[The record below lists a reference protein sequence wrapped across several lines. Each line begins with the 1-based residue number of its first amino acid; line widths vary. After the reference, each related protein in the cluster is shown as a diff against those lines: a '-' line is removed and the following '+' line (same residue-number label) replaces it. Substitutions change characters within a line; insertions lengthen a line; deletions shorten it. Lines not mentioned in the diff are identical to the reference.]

1 MVKHTGERPFKCD
14 ICGQKF
20 AWQSVLKVH
29 MRLHT
34 GEKPIQCTICKERFV
49 QSVQLKNHM
58 HRFHNNEIPPKV
70 PANQNSNTS
79 STNQNGQPALSQ
91 SSAVRQP
98 TNNALPNQPPK
109 HVLPPHLASV
119 PRQLS
124 QHITQQIQSRTSQE
138 QFHIGNFNPQQVP
151 SVSNSQ
157 HSQLNNTQHPTS
169 IPNGL
174 SSIAKVEEA

>member
-58 HRFHNNEIPPKV
+58 HRFHNNEVPTKV
-70 PANQNSNTS
+70 PANQNSVNTS
-79 STNQNGQPALSQ
+79 SNPTTANNGQPALSQ
-91 SSAVRQP
+91 SAAVSTPNRI
-98 TNNALPNQPPK
+98 LPSQTK
-109 HVLPPHLASV
+109 HVLSQQAHVSQHI

-138 QFHIGNFNPQQVP
+138 AFHIGNFNSSQI
-151 SVSNSQ
+151 NSQ
-157 HSQLNNTQHPTS
+157 HSQLNQTNQ